1 MIKVSDIQ
9 HSMIKVNTNDI
20 INMDM
25 DDIIYMIIASSSPVH
40 NMNDMVIDMDKI
52 RANINI
58 NVYDHRVN
66 RRGHDWQNLS
76 GRSSH
81 KYGPWHINMNIR

>member
-1 MIKVSDIQ
+1 MIE
-9 HSMIKVNTNDI
+9 VNTNDI

-66 RRGHDWQNLS
+66 RRGPDWQNLS